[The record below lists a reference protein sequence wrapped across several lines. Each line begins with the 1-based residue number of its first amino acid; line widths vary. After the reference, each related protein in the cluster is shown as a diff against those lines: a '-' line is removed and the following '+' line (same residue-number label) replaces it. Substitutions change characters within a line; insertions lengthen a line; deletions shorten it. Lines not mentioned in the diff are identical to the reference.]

1 MSSGL
6 PPNVSYFMSRL
17 MGVSTSH
24 FKIFPQNSGS
34 QSANK
39 ILRFELPSNTLLSLK
54 SCRMLFN
61 VTTTSSAS
69 HSSRLPPDTRSFIDR
84 MAIYMG
90 GVLVQNSF
98 SNYNILV
105 HAKKALG
112 ADRCSDSTLTHPEM
126 CRVVS
131 YHNGTKIETA
141 ANGGVGNESYT
152 TADVQLAIMD
162 WEGFLG
168 SAQPD
173 IVDTGLFPQ
182 ITIEITLADNVICPV
197 IADTGVATVDTVVSF
212 KIPDSTASTL
222 PFASAGGFSAPP
234 TGGSTASYSLDNI
247 TMQVEVLGMASSVL
261 DEVVA
266 QRVSQVGYLS
276 IPFKNYFSFSSS
288 HSSTSRFNVN
298 SASWDRLW
306 IAWRD
311 SGGGSAAAPVV
322 AAGHKLGGAFVG
334 KTAAATTCDG
344 VDVGKPQY
352 DFGGSLDTN
361 KEKYLARYFRF
372 QEQPTS
378 AGAVSNYQLQINS
391 ANYPAYKLTVPEVY
405 SLTMNSIDVY
415 DKTRIMSLDQYK
427 KDYFVQCYRFC
438 LPESDYSR
446 LSSGLD
452 TRATSAQCALVTE
465 NVATSVAC
473 FIFAEVTSELRVAN
487 RAIEVII

>member
-1 MSSGL
+1 MSGL

-17 MGVSTSH
+17 QGVSTSH

-39 ILRFELPSNTLLSLK
+39 ILRFELPSNTLLNLK

-61 VTTTSSAS
+61 VTTTNSNSTTGA
-69 HSSRLPPDTRSFIDR
+69 RLPPDTRSFIDR
-84 MAIYMG
+84 MAVYMG

-112 ADRCSDSTLTHPEM
+112 ADRCSDSVLTHPEM
-126 CRVVS
+126 CRSVS
-131 YHNGTKIETA
+131 YHNGAALAET
-141 ANGGVGNESYT
+141 ESYT

-168 SAQPD
+168 TAEPS

-182 ITIEITLADNVICPV
+182 ITIEITLADNVICPAMTV
-197 IADTGVATVDTVVSF
+197 TAATAPALATTN
-212 KIPDSTASTL
+212 IT
-222 PFASAGGFSAPP
+222 GGFCTPP
-234 TGGSTASYSLDNI
+234 GASQSASYSLDNI

-266 QRVSQVGYLS
+266 QRISQVGYLS

-288 HSSTSRFNVN
+288 HSNTSRFNVN

-306 IAWRD
+306 VAWRD
-311 SGGGSAAAPVV
+311 ASGNSPAAPAVV
-322 AAGHKLGGAFVG
+322 AGHKLQGAFVSAE
-334 KTAAATTCDG
+334 TETQTRSATPVAGDLITFALTTDLG
-344 VDVGKPQY
+344 RPQY
-352 DFGGSLDTN
+352 DIGGVFDTN
-361 KEKYLARYFRF
+361 SEKYLARYFRF
-372 QEQPTS
+372 QEQNNGS
-378 AGAVSNYQLQINS
+378 GVSNYQLQINS
-391 ANYPAYKLTVPEVY
+391 ANYPAYKLTIPEVY
-405 SLTMNSIDVY
+405 SLSLNSIDVY
-415 DKTRIMSLDQYK
+415 DKTRKISLDQYR
-427 KDYFVQCYRFC
+427 KDYCVQCYRFC

-446 LSSGLD
+446 MSSGLD

-465 NVATSVAC
+465 NVTTAVAC
-473 FIFAEVTSELRVAN
+473 FMFAECSSELRVAN
-487 RAIEVII
+487 RSIELIN

>member
-1 MSSGL
+1 MSTGL

-39 ILRFELPSNTLLSLK
+39 IIRFELPSNTLLNLK
-54 SCRMLFN
+54 SCRMMFN
-61 VTTTSSAS
+61 VTTTATGSVTQA
-69 HSSRLPPDTRSFIDR
+69 RLPNDTRSFIDR

-98 SNYNILV
+98 SNYNVLV
-105 HAKKALG
+105 HAKKSLG
-112 ADRCSDSTLTHPEM
+112 ADRCSDTTLTHPEI
-126 CRVVS
+126 CRATS
-131 YHNGTKIETA
+131 YHTGAAFGTPVAKDETIHETYDSL
-141 ANGGVGNESYT
+141 AN
-152 TADVQLAIMD
+152 QLAITD

-168 SAQPD
+168 TAEPG
-173 IVDTGLFPQ
+173 IIDTGLFPQ
-182 ITIEITLADNVICPV
+182 ITIEITLADNVILPQCVWAPTTQLPL
-197 IADTGVATVDTVVSF
+197 ALATNAT
-212 KIPDSTASTL
+212 
-222 PFASAGGFSAPP
+222 
-234 TGGSTASYSLDNI
+234 TGGIAGTGAGTASYTMDNI

-306 IAWRD
+306 VAWRD
-311 SGGGSAAAPVV
+311 ANGGAVSGAVPVSGYKLAGAFTSPATIAATNGSA
-322 AAGHKLGGAFVG
+322 GAV
-334 KTAAATTCDG
+334 TQ
-344 VDVGKPQY
+344 DVGKPQY
-352 DFGGSLDTN
+352 DIGGTLDTN
-361 KEKYLARYFRF
+361 KEKYVARAFNF
-372 QEQPTS
+372 VEPLLSGQT
-378 AGAVSNYQLQINS
+378 VSNYQLQINS
-391 ANYPAYKLTVPEVY
+391 ANYPAYKLTVPEAY
-405 SLTMNSIDVY
+405 ALTMNSIDVY
-415 DKTRIMSLDQYK
+415 DKTRVMSLDQYR
-427 KDYFVQCYRFC
+427 DNFFIHCYRFC

-465 NVATSVAC
+465 NVTNSTPC

-487 RAIEVII
+487 RAIEVIV

>member
-39 ILRFELPSNTLLSLK
+39 ILRFELPSNTLLNLK
-54 SCRMLFN
+54 SCRMMFN
-61 VTTTSSAS
+61 VTTTATGLVTQA
-69 HSSRLPPDTRSFIDR
+69 RLPNDTRSFIDR

-98 SNYNILV
+98 SNYNVLV

-112 ADRCSDSTLTHPEM
+112 ADRCSDATLTHPEI
-126 CRVVS
+126 CRSHS
-131 YHNGTKIETA
+131 YHTGAAFGIPATKDETIHETYDSL
-141 ANGGVGNESYT
+141 AN
-152 TADVQLAIMD
+152 QLAIMD

-168 SAQPD
+168 TAEPG
-173 IVDTGLFPQ
+173 IIDTGLFPQ
-182 ITIEITLADNVICPV
+182 ITIEITLADNVILPQCV
-197 IADTGVATVDTVVSF
+197 WA
-212 KIPDSTASTL
+212 ASTTL
-222 PFASAGGFSAPP
+222 ALATSATAGGIAAV
-234 TGGSTASYSLDNI
+234 GAGTASYTMDNI

-266 QRVSQVGYLS
+266 QRVSQIGYLS
-276 IPFKNYFSFSSS
+276 IPFKNFFSFSSS
-288 HSSTSRFNVN
+288 HSATSRFNVN

-306 IAWRD
+306 VAWRD
-311 SGGGSAAAPVV
+311 SNGGSVSGAVPVS
-322 AAGHKLGGAFVG
+322 GYKLVGAF
-334 KTAAATTCDG
+334 TAATSNGATTG
-344 VDVGKPQY
+344 VDIGVPQY
-352 DFGGSLDTN
+352 DRGGSLDTN
-361 KEKYLARYFRF
+361 KEKYVARAFNF
-372 QEQPTS
+372 VEPLLSGQT
-378 AGAVSNYQLQINS
+378 VSNYQLQINS
-391 ANYPAYKLTVPEVY
+391 ANYPAYKLTVPEAY
-405 SLTMNSIDVY
+405 ALTMNSIDVY
-415 DKTRIMSLDQYK
+415 DKTRVMSLDQYR
-427 KDYFVQCYRFC
+427 DNYFVHCYRFC

-465 NVATSVAC
+465 NVTNSTPC

-487 RAIEVII
+487 RAIEVIV

>member
-1 MSSGL
+1 MSTGL

-17 MGVSTSH
+17 QGVSTSH
-24 FKIFPQNSGS
+24 FKIYPQNSGS

-39 ILRFELPSNTLLSLK
+39 ILRFELPSNTLLNLK

-61 VTTTSSAS
+61 VTTAATNTTTQA
-69 HSSRLPPDTRSFIDR
+69 RLPNDTRSFIDR

-98 SNYNILV
+98 SNYNTLV

-112 ADRCSDSTLTHPEM
+112 ADRLSDTTLTHPEI
-126 CRVVS
+126 CRAVS
-131 YHNGTKIETA
+131 YHTGSAFSTVDLAE
-141 ANGGVGNESYT
+141 GRHESYST
-152 TADVQLAIMD
+152 LDQQLAICD

-168 SAQPD
+168 TAEPG
-173 IVDTGLFPQ
+173 IIDTGLFPQ
-182 ITIEITLADNVICPV
+182 ITIEITLADNVVCPQC
-197 IADTGVATVDTVVSF
+197 AFVATNALALAQLAGNSAEGIGLVGGGTV
-212 KIPDSTASTL
+212 
-222 PFASAGGFSAPP
+222 
-234 TGGSTASYSLDNI
+234 SYSMDNI

-288 HSSTSRFNVN
+288 HSATSRFNVN

-306 IAWRD
+306 VAWRD
-311 SGGGSAAAPVV
+311 ATGGAVSAPVV
-322 AAGHKLGGAFVG
+322 VSGYKRKGGFTAETSAGSPTQDL
-334 KTAAATTCDG
+334 
-344 VDVGKPQY
+344 GKPQY
-352 DFGGSLDTN
+352 DIGGSLDTN
-361 KEKYLARYFRF
+361 KEKYVARAFNF
-372 QEQPTS
+372 VEPI
-378 AGAVSNYQLQINS
+378 APGAISNFQLQINS
-391 ANYPAYKLTVPEVY
+391 ANYPAYKLTVPEAY
-405 SLTMNSIDVY
+405 TLTMNSIDVY
-415 DKTRIMSLDQYK
+415 DKTRVMSLDQYR
-427 KDYFVQCYRFC
+427 DNYFVQAYRFC

-465 NVATSVAC
+465 NVNNSTPC

-487 RAIEVII
+487 RAIEVIV

>member
-1 MSSGL
+1 MSGL

-17 MGVSTSH
+17 QGVSTSH
-24 FKIFPQNSGS
+24 FKVFPQNSGS

-39 ILRFELPSNTLLSLK
+39 ILRFELPSNTLLNLK

-61 VTTTSSAS
+61 VTTESTNATTAS
-69 HSSRLPPDTRSFIDR
+69 RVPPDTRSFIDR

-98 SNYNILV
+98 SNYNVLV

-112 ADRCSDSTLTHPEM
+112 ADRCSDTTLTHPEIV
-126 CRVVS
+126 RATS
-131 YHNGTKIETA
+131 YHTGA
-141 ANGGVGNESYT
+141 AVLKNESYT
-152 TADVQLAIMD
+152 TADVQLAIVD

-168 SAQPD
+168 TAEPG
-173 IVDTGLFPQ
+173 IIDTGLFPQ
-182 ITIEITLADNVICPV
+182 ITIEITLADNVICPCPTFV
-197 IADTGVATVDTVVSF
+197 AATPLALATTNVTGGIADPPA
-212 KIPDSTASTL
+212 ASQ
-222 PFASAGGFSAPP
+222 S
-234 TGGSTASYSLDNI
+234 ASYSLDNI

-288 HSSTSRFNVN
+288 HSNTSRFNVN

-306 IAWRD
+306 VAWRD
-311 SGGGSAAAPVV
+311 ASGNSPAAPVV
-322 AAGHKLGGAFVG
+322 AAGHKLAGAFTSTV
-334 KTAAATTCDG
+334 TAPSAAGAT
-344 VDVGKPQY
+344 VVELNQDVGKPQY
-352 DFGGSLDTN
+352 DIGGSLDTN
-361 KEKYLARYFRF
+361 KEKYLARAFRF
-372 QEQPTS
+372 QEQNNGS
-378 AGAVSNYQLQINS
+378 GVSNYQLQINS
-391 ANYPAYKLTVPEVY
+391 ANYPAYKLTIPEVF

-415 DKTRIMSLDQYK
+415 DKTRHMSLDQYR
-427 KDYFVQCYRFC
+427 KDYCVQCYRFC

-465 NVATSVAC
+465 NVSTAAC
-473 FIFAEVTSELRVAN
+473 FMFAEVTSELRVAN
-487 RAIEVII
+487 RAIELIV

>member
-1 MSSGL
+1 MSGL

-17 MGVSTSH
+17 QGVSTSH
-24 FKIFPQNSGS
+24 FKVFPQNSGS

-39 ILRFELPSNTLLSLK
+39 ILRFELPSNTLLNLK

-61 VTTTSSAS
+61 VTTESTDATATA
-69 HSSRLPPDTRSFIDR
+69 RLPPDTRSFIDR

-112 ADRCSDSTLTHPEM
+112 ADRCSDTTLTHPEIV
-126 CRVVS
+126 RDKS
-131 YHNGTKIETA
+131 YHNGATIAK
-141 ANGGVGNESYT
+141 VESYT
-152 TADVQLAIMD
+152 TADVQLAIVD

-168 SAQPD
+168 TAEPG
-173 IVDTGLFPQ
+173 IIDTGLFPQ
-182 ITIEITLADNVICPV
+182 ITIEITLADNVICPCSTC
-197 IADTGVATVDTVVSF
+197 ANPYVALGLATTNVT
-212 KIPDSTASTL
+212 
-222 PFASAGGFSAPP
+222 GGFAAPP
-234 TGGSTASYSLDNI
+234 PASQSASYSLDNI

-288 HSSTSRFNVN
+288 HSNTSRFNVN

-306 IAWRD
+306 VAWRD
-311 SGGGSAAAPVV
+311 PSGNSPAAPAVATGYKLAGAFTSTVTAPSAAGATVV
-322 AAGHKLGGAFVG
+322 ELNQ
-334 KTAAATTCDG
+334 
-344 VDVGKPQY
+344 DVGKPQY
-352 DFGGSLDTN
+352 DIGGSLDTN
-361 KEKYLARYFRF
+361 KEKYLARAFRF
-372 QEQPTS
+372 QEQNNGSGP
-378 AGAVSNYQLQINS
+378 SNYQLQINS
-391 ANYPAYKLTVPEVY
+391 ANYPAYKLTIPEVY

-415 DKTRIMSLDQYK
+415 DKTRHMSLDQYR
-427 KDYFVQCYRFC
+427 KDYCVQCYRFC

-465 NVATSVAC
+465 NVSTAAC
-473 FIFAEVTSELRVAN
+473 FIFAEVSSELRVAN
-487 RAIEVII
+487 RAIELIV

>member
-1 MSSGL
+1 
-6 PPNVSYFMSRL
+6 MSRL

-34 QSANK
+34 QGANK

-54 SCRMLFN
+54 SCRMMFN
-61 VTTTSSAS
+61 VTTTATGSVTQA
-69 HSSRLPPDTRSFIDR
+69 RLPNDTRSFVDR

-98 SNYNILV
+98 SNYNVLV

-112 ADRCSDSTLTHPEM
+112 ADRCSDTTLTHPEI
-126 CRVVS
+126 CRSHS
-131 YHNGTKIETA
+131 YHTGAAFGIPAAHDETIHETYDSL
-141 ANGGVGNESYT
+141 AN
-152 TADVQLAIMD
+152 QLAIVD

-168 SAQPD
+168 TAEPG
-173 IVDTGLFPQ
+173 IIDTGLFPQ
-182 ITIEITLADNVICPV
+182 ITIEITLADNVILPQCV
-197 IADTGVATVDTVVSF
+197 W
-212 KIPDSTASTL
+212 TASTTL
-222 PFASAGGFSAPP
+222 ALATNAT
-234 TGGSTASYSLDNI
+234 TGGIAAVGAGTASYTMDNI

-306 IAWRD
+306 VAWRD
-311 SGGGSAAAPVV
+311 STGGAVSAPVPV
-322 AAGHKLGGAFVG
+322 SGYKLAGAF
-334 KTAAATTCDG
+334 TSATTSPGNLNLITQDI
-344 VDVGKPQY
+344 GKPQY
-352 DFGGSLDTN
+352 DSGGSLDTN
-361 KEKYLARYFRF
+361 KEKYVARAFNFVEPLLAG
-372 QEQPTS
+372 QT
-378 AGAVSNYQLQINS
+378 VSNYQLQINS
-391 ANYPAYKLTVPEVY
+391 ANYPAYKLTVPEAY
-405 SLTMNSIDVY
+405 ALTMNSIDVY
-415 DKTRIMSLDQYK
+415 DKTRVMSLDQYR
-427 KDYFVQCYRFC
+427 DNYFVQCYRFC

-465 NVATSVAC
+465 NVTTSTPC
-473 FIFAEVTSELRVAN
+473 FIFAEVSSELRVAN
-487 RAIEVII
+487 RAIEVIV

>member
-1 MSSGL
+1 MATGL

-24 FKIFPQNSGS
+24 FKIYPQNSGV

-39 ILRFELPSNTLLSLK
+39 IVRFELPSNTLLNLR

-61 VTTTSSAS
+61 VTTTATGSVTQT
-69 HSSRLPPDTRSFIDR
+69 RLPNDTRSFIDR

-98 SNYNILV
+98 SNYNTLV

-112 ADRCSDSTLTHPEM
+112 ADRCSDTTLTHPEI
-126 CRVVS
+126 CRATS
-131 YHNGTKIETA
+131 YHTGLDFGIPAAHDETIHETYDSL
-141 ANGGVGNESYT
+141 AN
-152 TADVQLAIMD
+152 QLAIVD

-168 SAQPD
+168 TAEPG
-173 IVDTGLFPQ
+173 IIDTGLFPQ
-182 ITIEITLADNVICPV
+182 ITIEITLADNVVCPAIV
-197 IADTGVATVDTVVSF
+197 WA
-212 KIPDSTASTL
+212 ASTTL
-222 PFASAGGFSAPP
+222 QLATTAT
-234 TGGSTASYSLDNI
+234 TGGIAAVGAGAQSYTMDNI

-288 HSSTSRFNVN
+288 HSATSRFNVN

-306 IAWRD
+306 VAWRD
-311 SGGGSAAAPVV
+311 ANGGSKSAPVPV
-322 AAGHKLGGAFVG
+322 SGYKLQGAFTG
-334 KTAAATTCDG
+334 LTTGATTCDG
-344 VDVGKPQY
+344 VDLGVPKY
-352 DFGGSLDTN
+352 DAGGSLDTN
-361 KEKYLARYFRF
+361 KEKYVARAFNFVEPLLAG
-372 QEQPTS
+372 QT
-378 AGAVSNYQLQINS
+378 VSNYQLQINS
-391 ANYPAYKLTVPEVY
+391 ANYPAYKLTVPEAY
-405 SLTMNSIDVY
+405 TLTMNSIDVY
-415 DKTRIMSLDQYK
+415 DKTRMMSLDQYR
-427 KDYFVQCYRFC
+427 DNYFVQCYRFC

-465 NVATSVAC
+465 NVTTSTPC

-487 RAIEVII
+487 RAIEVIV

>member
-39 ILRFELPSNTLLSLK
+39 ILRFELPSNTLLNLK

-61 VTTTSSAS
+61 VTTTATDTLTQA
-69 HSSRLPPDTRSFIDR
+69 RLPNDTRSFIDR

-98 SNYNILV
+98 SNYNVLV
-105 HAKKALG
+105 HSKKALG
-112 ADRCSDSTLTHPEM
+112 ADRCSDTVLTHPEI
-126 CRVVS
+126 CRTTS
-131 YHNGTKIETA
+131 YHTGSAFSTGLVDGRNETYDSL
-141 ANGGVGNESYT
+141 AN
-152 TADVQLAIMD
+152 QLAIVD

-168 SAQPD
+168 TAEPG
-173 IVDTGLFPQ
+173 IIDTGLFPQ
-182 ITIEITLADNVICPV
+182 ITIEITLAENVVCPS
-197 IADTGVATVDTVVSF
+197 ITHADGVALTLTNAGNTTG
-212 KIPDSTASTL
+212 IGSTST
-222 PFASAGGFSAPP
+222 
-234 TGGSTASYSLDNI
+234 TGTASYTMDNI

-306 IAWRD
+306 VAWRD
-311 SGGGSAAAPVV
+311 SAGGSVSAPVAV
-322 AAGHKLGGAFVG
+322 SGHKIAGAFTG
-334 KTAAATTCDG
+334 LTTGATTCDG
-344 VDVGKPQY
+344 VDLGKPQY
-352 DFGGSLDTN
+352 DVGGSLDTN
-361 KEKYLARYFRF
+361 KEKYVARAFNFKEPLLAG
-372 QEQPTS
+372 QT
-378 AGAVSNYQLQINS
+378 VSNYQLQINS
-391 ANYPAYKLTVPEVY
+391 ANYPAYKLTVPEAY
-405 SLTMNSIDVY
+405 ALTMNSIDVY
-415 DKTRIMSLDQYK
+415 DKTRVMSLDQYR
-427 KDYFVQCYRFC
+427 DNYFVHCYRFC

-465 NVATSVAC
+465 NVTTSTPC

-487 RAIEVII
+487 RAIEVIV

>member
-34 QSANK
+34 QGANK
-39 ILRFELPSNTLLSLK
+39 IIRFELPSNTLLSLK
-54 SCRMLFN
+54 SCRMMFN
-61 VTTTSSAS
+61 ITTTSTSAVAQA
-69 HSSRLPPDTRSFIDR
+69 RLPNDTRSFIDR

-98 SNYNILV
+98 SNYNVLV

-112 ADRCSDSTLTHPEM
+112 ADRCSDTTLTHPEI
-126 CRVVS
+126 CRTHS
-131 YHNGTKIETA
+131 YHTGAAFSTA
-141 ANGGVGNESYT
+141 DPAVEGRHESYDSL
-152 TADVQLAIMD
+152 ANQLAIVD

-168 SAQPD
+168 TAEPG
-173 IVDTGLFPQ
+173 IIDTGLFPQ
-182 ITIEITLADNVICPV
+182 ITIEITLAENVVLPQCVFAVSTPL
-197 IADTGVATVDTVVSF
+197 ALAT
-212 KIPDSTASTL
+212 TAT
-222 PFASAGGFSAPP
+222 
-234 TGGSTASYSLDNI
+234 TGGIGAVGAGTASYTMDNI

-306 IAWRD
+306 VAWRD
-311 SGGGSAAAPVV
+311 ANGGSVSAPVPVSGYKLQGAFTAATSGGAV
-322 AAGHKLGGAFVG
+322 
-334 KTAAATTCDG
+334 TG
-344 VDVGKPQY
+344 VDVGVPQY
-352 DFGGSLDTN
+352 DRGGSLDTS
-361 KEKYLARYFRF
+361 KEKYVARAFNFVEPLLAG
-372 QEQPTS
+372 QT
-378 AGAVSNYQLQINS
+378 VSNYQLQINS
-391 ANYPAYKLTVPEVY
+391 ANYPAYKLTVPEAFA
-405 SLTMNSIDVY
+405 LTMNSIDVY
-415 DKTRIMSLDQYK
+415 DKTRVMSLDQYR
-427 KDYFVQCYRFC
+427 DNFFIHCYRFC

-465 NVATSVAC
+465 NVTTSTPC

-487 RAIEVII
+487 RAIEVIV

>member
-1 MSSGL
+1 MATGL

-24 FKIFPQNSGS
+24 FKIYPQNSGT

-39 ILRFELPSNTLLSLK
+39 IVRFELPSNTLLNLR

-61 VTTTSSAS
+61 VTTTATGSVTQA
-69 HSSRLPPDTRSFIDR
+69 RLPNDTRSFVDR

-98 SNYNILV
+98 SNYNTLV

-112 ADRCSDSTLTHPEM
+112 ADRCSDKTLTHPEI
-126 CRVVS
+126 CRAVS
-131 YHNGTKIETA
+131 YHTGTAFSTA
-141 ANGGVGNESYT
+141 TADATKHESYESL
-152 TADVQLAIMD
+152 ANQLAIVD

-168 SAQPD
+168 TAEPG
-173 IVDTGLFPQ
+173 IIDTGLFPQ
-182 ITIEITLADNVICPV
+182 ITIEITLADNVV
-197 IADTGVATVDTVVSF
+197 IPQCTFADTVTLALATNATSGG
-212 KIPDSTASTL
+212 IAATG
-222 PFASAGGFSAPP
+222 AG
-234 TGGSTASYSLDNI
+234 TASYTMDNI

-288 HSSTSRFNVN
+288 HSATSRFNVN

-306 IAWRD
+306 VAWRD
-311 SGGGSAAAPVV
+311 SNGGAVSAPVPV
-322 AAGHKLGGAFVG
+322 SGYKLAGAF
-334 KTAAATTCDG
+334 TSATTSPGNLNLIVQDI
-344 VDVGKPQY
+344 GKPQY
-352 DFGGSLDTN
+352 DIGGSFNTN
-361 KEKYLARYFRF
+361 EEKYVARAFNF
-372 QEQPTS
+372 VEPLLSGQT
-378 AGAVSNYQLQINS
+378 VSNYQLQINS
-391 ANYPAYKLTVPEVY
+391 ANYPAYKLTVPEAY
-405 SLTMNSIDVY
+405 TLTMNSIDVY
-415 DKTRIMSLDQYK
+415 DKSRMVTLDQYR
-427 KDYFVQCYRFC
+427 DNYFVQCYRFC

-465 NVATSVAC
+465 NVTTSTPC
-473 FIFAEVTSELRVAN
+473 FLFAEVTSELRVAN

>member
-39 ILRFELPSNTLLSLK
+39 IIRFELPSNTLLNLK

-61 VTTTSSAS
+61 VTTTST
-69 HSSRLPPDTRSFIDR
+69 SSVAQARLPNDTRSFIDR

-98 SNYNILV
+98 SNYNVLV

-112 ADRCSDSTLTHPEM
+112 ADRCSDTTLTHPEI
-126 CRVVS
+126 CRTHS
-131 YHNGTKIETA
+131 YHTGAAFSTA
-141 ANGGVGNESYT
+141 DPAAEGRHESYDSL
-152 TADVQLAIMD
+152 ANQLAIVD
-162 WEGFLG
+162 WESFLG
-168 SAQPD
+168 TAEPG
-173 IVDTGLFPQ
+173 IIDTGLFPQ
-182 ITIEITLADNVICPV
+182 ITIEITLAENVILPQMV
-197 IADTGVATVDTVVSF
+197 FATGTPLALAATATTEGIAAVG
-212 KIPDSTASTL
+212 
-222 PFASAGGFSAPP
+222 AG
-234 TGGSTASYSLDNI
+234 TASYTMDNI

-306 IAWRD
+306 VAWRD
-311 SGGGSAAAPVV
+311 STGGSVSAAVPVSGYKLKGAFT
-322 AAGHKLGGAFVG
+322 AATSGGAV
-334 KTAAATTCDG
+334 TG
-344 VDVGKPQY
+344 VDVGVPQY
-352 DFGGSLDTN
+352 DRGGSLDTN
-361 KEKYLARYFRF
+361 KEKYVARAFNF
-372 QEQPTS
+372 VEPLLSGQT
-378 AGAVSNYQLQINS
+378 VSNYQLQINS
-391 ANYPAYKLTVPEVY
+391 ANYPAYKLTVPEAY
-405 SLTMNSIDVY
+405 ALTMNSIDVY
-415 DKTRIMSLDQYK
+415 DKTRVMSLDQYR
-427 KDYFVQCYRFC
+427 DNYFVHCYRFC

-465 NVATSVAC
+465 NVTTSTPC

-487 RAIEVII
+487 RAIEVIV

>member
-17 MGVSTSH
+17 QGVSTSH

-39 ILRFELPSNTLLSLK
+39 IIRFELPSNTLLNLK

-61 VTTTSSAS
+61 VTTTATGSVTQA
-69 HSSRLPPDTRSFIDR
+69 RLPNDTRSFVDR

-98 SNYNILV
+98 SNYNTLV

-112 ADRCSDSTLTHPEM
+112 ADRCSDLTLTHPEI
-126 CRVVS
+126 CRTHS
-131 YHNGTKIETA
+131 YHTGAAFGTPATKDETIHETYDSL
-141 ANGGVGNESYT
+141 AN
-152 TADVQLAIMD
+152 QLAITD

-168 SAQPD
+168 TAEPG
-173 IVDTGLFPQ
+173 IIDTGLFPQ
-182 ITIEITLADNVICPV
+182 ITIEITLADNVILPQCVFAP
-197 IADTGVATVDTVVSF
+197 
-212 KIPDSTASTL
+212 STALALATT
-222 PFASAGGFSAPP
+222 AT
-234 TGGSTASYSLDNI
+234 TGGIAAVGAGTASYTMDNI

-266 QRVSQVGYLS
+266 QRISQVGYLS
-276 IPFKNYFSFSSS
+276 IPYKQYFSFSSS

-311 SGGGSAAAPVV
+311 ANGGSVSGAVPVSGYKLAGAFAAPTSAGSPTV
-322 AAGHKLGGAFVG
+322 AIGL
-334 KTAAATTCDG
+334 
-344 VDVGKPQY
+344 PQY
-352 DFGGSLDTN
+352 DSGGSIDTN
-361 KEKYLARYFRF
+361 KEKYVARAFNFVEPLLAG
-372 QEQPTS
+372 QT
-378 AGAVSNYQLQINS
+378 VSNYQLQINS
-391 ANYPAYKLTVPEVY
+391 ANYPAYKLTVPEAFA
-405 SLTMNSIDVY
+405 LTMNSIDVY
-415 DKTRIMSLDQYK
+415 DKTRVMSLDQYR
-427 KDYFVQCYRFC
+427 DNFFVQVYRFC

-465 NVATSVAC
+465 NVTTSTPC

-487 RAIEVII
+487 RAIEVIV